1 MWKEVSKHSEVAP
14 AAALP
19 LVAASMAVL
28 MIGGVYLMVGHVC
41 AVEPT
46 PTREGVQMEAP
57 LHLVVDK
64 QVVAVLQLV
73 LHQIFAA
80 AFVHASRTALAVES
94 DEVEREVPF
103 ACHLGQYLPFALQ
116 LSLEHSEELL
126 RLERSSVLQEVDPL
140 ATEVLFSV
148 TYFLSHE
155 LGAYPVPLRLQR
167 GDHVLVVA
175 FPVHLSVASPF
186 LPVDM

>member
-19 LVAASMAVL
+19 LVAASMVVL

-64 QVVAVLQLV
+64 QFVAVLQWV

-103 ACHLGQYLPFALQ
+103 ACHLGQHPPFALQ

-126 RLERSSVLQEVDPL
+126 QPGQSSVLQEVGQL
-140 ATEVLFSV
+140 ATEVLFSS
-148 TYFLSHE
+148 TYFLSRE
-155 LGAYPVPLRLQR
+155 PGAYPVLLRLQR
-167 GDHVLVVA
+167 GDRVSAAA
-175 FPVHLSVASPF
+175 FPVRLSVASPF

>member
-1 MWKEVSKHSEVAP
+1 
-14 AAALP
+14 
-19 LVAASMAVL
+19 
-28 MIGGVYLMVGHVC
+28 MVGMR

-46 PTREGVQMEAP
+46 QTRGGPDGAFTP
-57 LHLVVDK
+57 GWRK

-126 RLERSSVLQEVDPL
+126 QLGQSSVLQEVGQL
-140 ATEVLFSV
+140 ATEVLFSW
-148 TYFLSHE
+148 TYFL
-155 LGAYPVPLRLQR
+155 
-167 GDHVLVVA
+167 
-175 FPVHLSVASPF
+175 
-186 LPVDM
+186 